1 MEITKPEVTAIIAAV
16 FEVEKVVRELNEL
29 ELTMIGGGVG
39 EVILA

>member
-1 MEITKPEVTAIIAAV
+1 MEITKTEVTAIIAAV